1 MRNNPISKDGTIRA
15 KDARIF
21 WDAHLGKVAVIESSL
36 SIPPDIDQFQCS
48 GGACFQKWQENC
60 SDPRKAQILC
70 LKEFWNLVYIYEMDP
85 VVVDNALSEIIE
97 YQEAF
102 KVESGGEGF

>member
-1 MRNNPISKDGTIRA
+1 MRNNPISKNGTIRA

-21 WDAHLGKVAVIESSL
+21 WDSNSGKVAVLTIGQ
-36 SIPPDIDQFQCS
+36 SIPPEIDQFRYS
-48 GGACFQKWQENC
+48 GGACYLKWQENC
-60 SDPRKAQILC
+60 SDPHKAQILC

-102 KVESGGEGF
+102 EVESGGEGF